1 MVGIAS
7 KKATSIYQELL
18 HKEFELEL
26 PSFCSP
32 PSEPSAFLSWFINRS
47 FQRPKVVGG
56 RGRGGPREGW
66 QREDI
71 VPRELLKHLLPGVC
85 LRILPERVPAG

>member
-47 FQRPKVVGG
+47 FQRPKVGG
-56 RGRGGPREGW
+56 VREGG

-71 VPRELLKHLLPGVC
+71 VPGELLKRLLPGVC
-85 LRILPERVPAG
+85 LRILPERVLAG